1 VRRGFLYLRGQREK
15 SLLLVIPGARRNN
28 FQMIQI
34 NRPETL
40 SRRGES
46 VSVLIFAWGYFMAG
60 LSTTKIS
67 DKNGSF
73 KKVWSEVNGFS

>member
-1 VRRGFLYLRGQREK
+1 
-15 SLLLVIPGARRNN
+15 
-28 FQMIQI
+28 MIQI

-73 KKVWSEVNGFS
+73 KNVWSEVNGFS